1 MKTKYRL
8 LLVISYLLVCG
19 IISYLTMKLM
29 GIPYHDVSR
38 SRSALM
44 YVVAVVWIVY
54 AVAIYVWK
62 RNRILKEGCV
72 DAKQNERDVQVKKC
86 KQIVSLFMFLLT
98 IACIWLPLLTI
109 NVIRTSDE
117 IFKYWWVFFS
127 FMPIPMLSIRL
138 VKKDYVIGKT
148 SKRNIV
154 AGHFVMGYLILFGVV
169 LFIICQYVLLNG

>member
-1 MKTKYRL
+1 M
-8 LLVISYLLVCG
+8 
-19 IISYLTMKLM
+19 
-29 GIPYHDVSR
+29 
-38 SRSALM
+38 
-44 YVVAVVWIVY
+44 
-54 AVAIYVWK
+54 
-62 RNRILKEGCV
+62 KEGCV

-138 VKKDYVIGKT
+138 VKKDYVMGKT
-148 SKRNIV
+148 SNRNIV